1 MADDRDFP
9 YEWSNPTDISIPKH
23 GKNKPFI
30 VANVRDILEL
40 MDKEEISYSR
50 GVEMFNEVAANFYSN
65 LKSEN
70 PKRDP
75 DHPKY

>member
-1 MADDRDFP
+1 MLI
-9 YEWSNPTDISIPKH
+9 SNSTIPKH

-30 VANVRDILEL
+30 VANVREIIFL
-40 MDKEEISYSR
+40 MDSELISYSR

-65 LKSEN
+65 LKNEN
-70 PKRDP
+70 PKRDT

>member
-1 MADDRDFP
+1 MLI
-9 YEWSNPTDISIPKH
+9 SNLTTPKH

-65 LKSEN
+65 LKNEN
-70 PKRDP
+70 PKRDT
-75 DHPKY
+75 DHPQY